1 LRQVLLDRRFPAGRN
16 QALVSESLDNK
27 QPESQNASILYVSS
41 QDVLRSVRDRML
53 SMAGYEVDSSESSEE
68 AREKIVTTGYD
79 LVLIDIGGQHEVRDA
94 EEFCSE
100 IKTANPDQRVAF
112 VCNWRVAI
120 LSECPDD
127 VVRSEFDPVAFVSGV
142 KQALANGR
150 SN

>member
-1 LRQVLLDRRFPAGRN
+1 VL
-16 QALVSESLDNK
+16 ESPDNK
-27 QPESQNASILYVSS
+27 KPELQNPSILHVSN
-41 QDVLRSVRDRML
+41 QDVLRAVRDRML
-53 SMAGYEVDSSESSEE
+53 SMAGYEVDSSESAEE

-94 EEFCSE
+94 EELCSD
-100 IKTANPDQRVAF
+100 IKTAKPDQRIAF